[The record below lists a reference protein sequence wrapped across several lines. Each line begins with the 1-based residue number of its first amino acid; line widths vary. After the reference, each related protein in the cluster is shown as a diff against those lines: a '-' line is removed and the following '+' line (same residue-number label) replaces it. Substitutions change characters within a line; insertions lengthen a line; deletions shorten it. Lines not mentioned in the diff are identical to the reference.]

1 MEAHF
6 VLALVGLAAV
16 TSSRLVSCRLILPS
30 RIPLTRVILA
40 KVLPTALV
48 IRVVIASPVAITTQ
62 EDFHRNAIDEVVLVL
77 VFLNYLHI
85 WQPPLPGLLDGYP
98 LIFFEQRVLYPLL

>member
-62 EDFHRNAIDEVVLVL
+62 QNFHRDAINEVVLMF
-77 VFLNYLHI
+77 VFLDYLHI
-85 WQPPLPGLLDGYP
+85 WEPPLPRLLDGYP
-98 LIFFEQRVLYPLL
+98 FVGNHDGVL